1 MEEDASSPG
10 WAQRAACRWVTYALL
25 WTLAVSLGVFSA
37 YHPILGVAAG
47 VLGCLLA
54 LSLPF
59 LFVTLFEVTYS
70 RRFRRDLPLL
80 CFPWLGAAVVT
91 LGMIAL
97 LQSSS
102 FITATTSTHT
112 VDSATTFMDLYAE
125 REGQRLR
132 RKDMPLT
139 VCIQN
144 AFVKTDWEA
153 GKLRCRDHT
162 GHVECVPAFVAAPIF
177 DDKMLS
183 DAGKPD
189 DIRGWAVSRG
199 RHVDV
204 NYEPDGRL
212 CGYLHGRLELDFH
225 ISDYRLAVL
234 RIIHNHDLHLT
245 EIVKTV
251 EKDEPKEEGLAV
263 FGEEQPMGLPDVNE
277 MRSKMYANQKPE
289 TVELEARPLFLTLAP
304 EEVTHI
310 EQASLI
316 VAVVL
321 LCLCPCAGP
330 LPVAAVLIFVCWAS
344 HDRHAARHVLSQDDI
359 DDYDMGH
366 LETYS

>member
-1 MEEDASSPG
+1 MEEDASSTG

-25 WTLAVSLGVFSA
+25 WTLAVSVGIFSA

-59 LFVTLFEVTYS
+59 LFITLFEVTYS
-70 RRFRRDLPLL
+70 RRFRRDLPIL
-80 CFPWLGAAVVT
+80 CFPWLGAVVVV

-97 LQSSS
+97 LEASS
-102 FITATTSTHT
+102 FITATTSTLT
-112 VDSATTFMDLYAE
+112 VSSAKTFMDRFAE
-125 REGQRLR
+125 REGQSLR

-153 GKLRCRDHT
+153 GKLRCRDNN

-177 DDKMLS
+177 DDKSLA

-189 DIRGWAVSRG
+189 DIHGWAVSRG

-234 RIIHNHDLHLT
+234 RIINNHNLHLT
-245 EIVKTV
+245 KIVKQT
-251 EKDEPKEEGLAV
+251 EEAQVAQGMAIP
-263 FGEEQPMGLPDVNE
+263 GERDPLGLPDVDD
-277 MRSKMYANQKPE
+277 MRDKLYGQEKLQ
-289 TVELEARPLFLTLAP
+289 TLELEARPLFLTLSP
-304 EEVTHI
+304 QEVTHT
-310 EQASLI
+310 EQVFLI
-316 VAVVL
+316 VAGVL

-344 HDRHAARHVLSQDDI
+344 GDRHAARHVLSQDDV
-359 DDYDMGH
+359 DDYDLGH
-366 LETYS
+366 LDGYT